1 MFPCLHRIF
10 TINKDED
17 SMKYIIQQVSVCI
30 ILHNLLMDS
39 SYPKEW
45 LEVYEEDA
53 VQEEA
58 EYEEQFVPA

>member
-1 MFPCLHRIF
+1 
-10 TINKDED
+10 
-17 SMKYIIQQVSVCI
+17 
-30 ILHNLLMDS
+30 MDS